1 MCVSVKNCKSILRSI
16 LLFRSIFQ
24 CCFVFK
30 IYKGSESS
38 ACFLPLSP
46 SLPLIFFLFFGRAC
60 LEFHCAWQ
68 AGRQAVAHC
77 PTPRTRTRTRTRT
90 QSQVQLQLQ
99 LRCRAQ
105 ATFGWV
111 SSSFFGGP
119 LCKKFFRVLLLP
131 FSLRHMCFSDWGGDC
146 VFKN

>member
-1 MCVSVKNCKSILRSI
+1 MCVCVKNCKSILRSI

-38 ACFLPLSP
+38 ACFLPLSLCP
-46 SLPLIFFLFFGRAC
+46 SPALPLIFFLFFGRAC

-68 AGRQAVAHC
+68 AGRPDQNQNQNPVTGSATASAEV
-77 PTPRTRTRTRTRT
+77 PRTGNFWLGF
-90 QSQVQLQLQ
+90 VL
-99 LRCRAQ
+99 
-105 ATFGWV
+105 
-111 SSSFFGGP
+111 FFGGP
-119 LCKKFFRVLLLP
+119 LCKKFFGVLLLP